1 MNWINSESW
10 TETAVGPLALWNWCL
25 PLNWL
30 GRSSRAPWVL
40 PLTILIQHLFASH
53 HLHQHLEFKSFKT
66 LWPRWHLSLTGS
78 KQFLL
83 SGFKT
88 KLDGPSSCLT
98 LTTLEQL
105 SSRRYLTLWRCFS
118 FHFKSKYLTLSP
130 NIWLWEG
137 ASHFTLSHNI
147 REKRWFGWSWTAW
160 AFTFTFTFT
169 FTLSHN
175 IRERWFGWSWTAWAT
190 LLTELLTRFPTS
202 SIKDSLLMVKRRW
215 RENWTWFVQTVEN
228 SLAQLKL

>member
-118 FHFKSKYLTLSP
+118 FHFKSQYLTLSP

-137 ASHFTLSHNI
+137 ASH
-147 REKRWFGWSWTAW
+147 
-160 AFTFTFTFT
+160 

>member
-118 FHFKSKYLTLSP
+118 FHFKSQYSGKKVVWVILDGLGFHFHFHFHFHFKSQYSGKVVWVILDGLGDSIDGTVDEISNFLYQRLTAHGQK
-130 NIWLWEG
+130 E
-137 ASHFTLSHNI
+137 
-147 REKRWFGWSWTAW
+147 
-160 AFTFTFTFT
+160 
-169 FTLSHN
+169 
-175 IRERWFGWSWTAWAT
+175 
-190 LLTELLTRFPTS
+190 
-202 SIKDSLLMVKRRW
+202 VKR
-215 RENWTWFVQTVEN
+215 
-228 SLAQLKL
+228 KLNLIRSNCRK